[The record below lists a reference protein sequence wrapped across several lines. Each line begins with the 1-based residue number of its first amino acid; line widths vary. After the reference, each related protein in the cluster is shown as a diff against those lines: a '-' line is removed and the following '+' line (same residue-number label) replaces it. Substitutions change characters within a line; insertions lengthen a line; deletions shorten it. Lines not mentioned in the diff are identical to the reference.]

1 MIIDQQLRSND
12 CGISAVKTVCNIL
25 DAKVP
30 RGYIEERLPIDQEG
44 VSLEAINQFFK
55 EHGFD
60 TQYHLI
66 DFNDLDQE
74 MDMLKNNLPCLAP
87 VKVRRGLHYLVV
99 NGFKQNKLEV
109 YDPATAKSSWISIET
124 FKSKAYY
131 ATSVMNF
138 EGVSDLFWLKVQE
151 ALQDR
156 PIEIPN
162 NLSQKEQ
169 VQWFNK
175 LCYFHYV
182 QQNFGFKDRE
192 TEDRFLED
200 LLWNQEIQSVPK
212 NFKNLILNK
221 KKQFVLKT
229 PILLSVSKTKTLD
242 TLPEDTT
249 ENIYLKLFRRI
260 KGIRSMWWMFGTTT
274 LMAGVITYLAVF
286 INQILID
293 HILPS
298 YQLDVLYLFAIGVGI
313 FYFFDL
319 TFTAFKR
326 YISIHLGN
334 ALDRYFLTIFDQKL
348 NTYSIRFLHNF
359 RRGDLTERLKD
370 STRLKSF
377 FLVFFSRIFVNVL
390 VASMSIF
397 ILLAINWQLSIFV
410 FVVLAI
416 FALMFVGLT
425 PIIRQLEQQRFAV
438 KADFYSRF
446 IEKID
451 AIQVIKALRLES
463 YSSSEIN
470 ANIDELIKVRT
481 KARYISLGNSMLS
494 SLIIKLSLLFII
506 LFTSRQMIIHNTITL
521 GMIITFVALS
531 GKIFRAFRSL
541 LDYNLTLQEHAV
553 ILRRFFDF
561 EEQTAKPVREDLHQ
575 RITDFSLVKF
585 SLMNVSFG
593 YNEQKM
599 VLKDLNFEIGHRE
612 KVWIQGK
619 NGSGKSTLCKILGLL
634 YEPSSGDLMINDV
647 AQRIYNPSIL
657 RSKVVLVSSDDTL
670 FNDSLLFN
678 ITFGR
683 RVDMKK
689 LIYLTKALNFYDYVQ
704 EHPDKFDRMI
714 HENGR
719 NLSTGQRKKVLL
731 LRALMTN
738 AELIIL
744 DEIFNGIDSTSKL
757 QAEQLINSLPEQ
769 SFIIISHM
777 PVDEID
783 FSRKYIL
790 KNGRLFNQS
799 T

>member
-1 MIIDQQLRSND
+1 MIVDQQLRSND

-30 RGYIEERLPIDQEG
+30 RAYIEERLPIDQEG

-55 EHGFD
+55 EHGFA

-66 DFNDLDQE
+66 DFNELKGELKELQE
-74 MDMLKNNLPCLAP
+74 HFPCLAP
-87 VKVRRGLHYLVV
+87 IKVRRGLHYIVI
-99 NGFKQNKLEV
+99 NGFKNKQLEI
-109 YDPATAKSSWISIET
+109 YDPATAKNSRMSIEA

-131 ATSVMNF
+131 ATSALEV
-138 EGVSDLFWLKVQE
+138 EGVADLFWLKVCE
-151 ALQDR
+151 ALQER
-156 PIEIPN
+156 KMEVPQR
-162 NLSQKEQ
+162 LSRNEK

-175 LCYFHYV
+175 LCYFNYLE
-182 QQNFGFKDRE
+182 QNFGFADAAAA
-192 TEDRFLED
+192 DRFLAD
-200 LLWNQEIQSVPK
+200 LLWNQEIQTVPK
-212 NFKNLILNK
+212 NFQQLLLDK
-221 KKQFVLKT
+221 KKRISLKN
-229 PILLSVSKTKTLD
+229 PILLSVKKGEQISD
-242 TLPEDTT
+242 FPEDNS

-260 KGIRSMWWMFGTTT
+260 KGIRSIWWMFGVTT
-274 LMAGVITYLAVF
+274 LMAGLITYLAVF
-286 INQILID
+286 VNQVLID

-319 TFTAFKR
+319 AFTTFKR
-326 YISIHLGN
+326 YMAIHLGN
-334 ALDRYFLTIFDQKL
+334 ALDRYFLGVFDRKL
-348 NTYSIRFLHNF
+348 NAYSIRFLHHF

-390 VASMSIF
+390 VATMSIF
-397 ILLAINWQLSIFV
+397 ILVAINWQLSIFV
-410 FVVLAI
+410 LGVLSI
-416 FALMFVGLT
+416 FALMFWGLT

-451 AIQVIKALRLES
+451 AIQVIKALQLES
-463 YSSSEIN
+463 YSSNEIDTQ
-470 ANIDELIKVRT
+470 IDELIKVRT
-481 KARYISLGNSMLS
+481 KAKFISLGNSILS
-494 SLIIKLSLLFII
+494 SLIVKLSLLLII
-506 LFTSRQMIIHNTITL
+506 LFTSRQMILYNSISL

-531 GKIFRAFRSL
+531 GKIFSAFRSL
-541 LDYNLTLQEHAV
+541 LDYNLKLQEHAV

-561 EEQTAKPVREDLHQ
+561 EEPQSSAKTMDFSQ
-575 RITDFSLVKF
+575 RINNFSLTQFALK
-585 SLMNVSFG
+585 NVSFG
-593 YNEQKM
+593 YNEDKR
-599 VLKDLNFEIGHRE
+599 VLKDLDFEIGPQE

-634 YEPSSGDLMINDV
+634 YEPTEGDVMINDV
-647 AQRIYNPSIL
+647 AQRIYNPTVL
-657 RSKVVLVSSDDTL
+657 RSKIALVSSDDTV
-670 FNDSLLFN
+670 FNDTLLFN

-689 LIYLTKALNFYDYVQ
+689 LIYLTKALNFYAYVQ

-744 DEIFNGIDSTSKL
+744 DEIFNGIDVESKL
-757 QAEQLINSLPEQ
+757 QAESLINSLPEQ

-777 PVDEID
+777 PVEEID
-783 FSRKYIL
+783 FTKKYLL
-790 KNGRLFNQS
+790 KNGRLFNQAP
-799 T
+799 